1 MHNELWEKTRES
13 LSALLPITFVV
24 LILNFTITPM
34 PFAVRGLFIIG
45 AVMLVVGMSL
55 FMMGADMALMPVGE
69 HMGQYLSKSG
79 KIGLI
84 VVFCLLMGT
93 MVTIT
98 EPDLQ
103 VLAKQTPGIPNQVL
117 ILTVA
122 AGLGIF
128 LVIAVL
134 RVIFRW
140 NMSIVLSGLFAA
152 ALAVGFFVP
161 DEYLS
166 VSFDASG
173 VTTGPFTTPFI
184 LALGIGISAVRGG
197 KSSMSDSFGLAA
209 ICGIGPIFAVMS
221 LSLFY
226 EPDSSP
232 PDALAAVE
240 IETVPGL
247 LSHFAH
253 SIPEYIEEISI
264 AVAPLIGLLVLFQ
277 VFALKLPRPQMI
289 KIGIGLTY
297 TFVGLS
303 IFLSGVGIGFM
314 PAGSYIG
321 QYVGGLEY
329 NWVLIPIGAVVG
341 FFIVLAEPAVHVLIE
356 QIEILTSN
364 IIPRSLLLRGLS
376 ISVAAA
382 IAFAMA
388 RVVYGISIWWFLL
401 PGYAAAIVLSF
412 IVPKFFVAI
421 AFDSGAVATG
431 PMTATFVL
439 PFTIGACVS
448 SGGNILLD
456 AFGVIALV
464 AMMPLVTM
472 QVIGFIYKL
481 KTEGTD
487 LEEAKALQGLSAGKA
502 GREDAGLA
510 ARGQYIAEDE
520 DYIDFDDIGFDE
532 EEDA

>member
-24 LILNFTITPM
+24 LILNFTIAPM
-34 PFAVRGLFIIG
+34 PFSARGLFIIG
-45 AVMLVVGMSL
+45 AAMLVIGMSL
-55 FMMGADMALMPVGE
+55 FMMGADMALMPIGE

-79 KIGLI
+79 KVGLI
-84 VVFCLLMGT
+84 VLVCLLMGT

-117 ILTVA
+117 ILAVA

-140 NMSIVLSGLFAA
+140 NMSVLLSAMFGA
-152 ALAVGFFVP
+152 ALAVGIFVP

-197 KSSMSDSFGLAA
+197 KSSLNDSFGLAA
-209 ICGIGPIFAVMS
+209 ICGIGPIFAIMS

-226 EPDSSP
+226 EPDSTP
-232 PDALAAVE
+232 PDTTAAIE
-240 IETVPGL
+240 IGTVPGL

-253 SIPEYIEEISI
+253 QIPEYIKEIGV
-264 AVAPLIGLLVLFQ
+264 AVAPLIGLLVIFQ
-277 VFALKLPRPQMI
+277 VFALKLPKPQMI
-289 KIGIGLTY
+289 KIGIGLLY
-297 TFVGLS
+297 TFIGLS
-303 IFLSGVGIGFM
+303 IFLSGVSIGFM

-321 QYVGGLEY
+321 QHVGGLDY

-382 IAFAMA
+382 LAVSMA

-401 PGYAAAIVLSF
+401 PGYAAAIALSF

-439 PFTIGACVS
+439 PFTLGACVT

-456 AFGVIALV
+456 AFGVIAMV

-472 QVIGFIYKL
+472 QFIGLMYKV
-481 KTEGTD
+481 KTKGAD
-487 LEEAKALQGLSAGKA
+487 MEETRAIEGLSAGQA
-502 GREDAGLA
+502 QRVDLGLA
-510 ARGQYIAEDE
+510 ARSMYMAEDE
-520 DYIDFDDIGFDE
+520 DYIDFDE
-532 EEDA
+532 TEDV